1 MARRP
6 VRRWPPH
13 LQASVLPLRPRVR
26 QQRRHRRALP
36 AVLRP
41 AMLPSRRRH
50 RLPWSRQ
57 RQPRWQLPLR
67 QCPQQRRRQHQR
79 QHQRRQPLPV
89 RRSVPRALPS
99 MPLCKLHAPPPR
111 GARAARRRRPLRRP
125 SLNRWRQHQLLR
137 HRRKLQLQRKRKHL
151 HQQHLRRLPGRQHR
165 LRHGMTRRPW
175 LCSMRQRR
183 GRSQLQQCARLH
195 LPTTICRPG

>member
-6 VRRWPPH
+6 VRRRPPRR
-13 LQASVLPLRPRVR
+13 QASVLPLRLRVR
-26 QQRRHRRALP
+26 QQRPHRRALP

-41 AMLPSRRRH
+41 VMLPSRRRH

-67 QCPQQRRRQHQR
+67 QCLQQRQR
-79 QHQRRQPLPV
+79 QHRRRQPLPV

-111 GARAARRRRPLRRP
+111 VARAARHRRLLRRP
-125 SLNRWRQHQLLR
+125 SLNRWQQHRLLR
-137 HRRKLQLQRKRKHL
+137 HRRQLQHQ

-175 LCSMRQRR
+175 PCSIRQRHV
-183 GRSQLQQCARLH
+183 RSQLQQCARLH